1 MDIRSEY
8 KFGIEQKI
16 GITKSKLRKITR
28 ELEEEMYTL
37 KHYETNQMKNIIPIQ
52 IEKVKELEQEKNKT
66 EEELKIYVEELQI
79 HNQKSK
85 PLQYKSVEYI
95 PSTPIRGGSMDS
107 KQRTIPSDWFLP
119 FYALKAHGGHV
130 LPSFPKRILPE
141 NILQDEKTQLRST
154 LERID
159 EQIKVNENLLIKRKE
174 EGSGDKELEGIVKNI
189 ERLLKNQKSIDKRML
204 NINFQGKRNIS
215 KHKPSRRSIRKSKQY
230 KK

>member
-16 GITKSKLRKITR
+16 GITKSKLRKITK
-28 ELEEEMYTL
+28 ELEEERYKL
-37 KHYETNQMKNIIPIQ
+37 KHYETTQMKNKTPIQ

-66 EEELKIYVEELQI
+66 EEELDIYVKEL

-107 KQRTIPSDWFLP
+107 KKITIPSDWFLH
-119 FYALKAHGGHV
+119 FYALKAHSGHV
-130 LPSFPKRILPE
+130 LPSVIPKRILPE

-159 EQIKVNENLLIKRKE
+159 EQIKVNENLLRKRKE

-189 ERLLKNQKSIDKRML
+189 ERLLKNKKSIDKGIL